1 VNFATSAAG
10 GIRVEI
16 QDAQGKP
23 IPGYTLDDAQE
34 LVGNEIERTVAWKG
48 GSDVSELAGKPI
60 RMRFVLK
67 DADLYSLQFSDA

>member
-1 VNFATSAAG
+1 
-10 GIRVEI
+10 VEI

-48 GSDVSELAGKPI
+48 GPDVSELAGNPV